1 MMRPL
6 SRGDAVRFAACA
18 SMALARL
25 LELAY
30 SRRNM
35 ERHAERHE
43 GRASRATY
51 PLIVAVHTIVIVW
64 TLLQGARRPS
74 VRWLVLLAAAQP
86 FRLWVL
92 LLLRDRWNARGSVP
106 TGLRVETRG
115 PYAWV
120 RHPNYAIVIVELFA
134 LPMAF
139 RLRALAI
146 FAAVANGA
154 LLAVRIRDEE
164 RLLFA
169 ESGYRRHFATK
180 PRFLPRL
187 FS

>member
-1 MMRPL
+1 MKCVL
-6 SRGDAVRFAACA
+6 TRGDSVRFVVSA

-25 LELAY
+25 VELAY
-30 SRRNM
+30 SRRNIK
-35 ERHAERHE
+35 RDADLRE

-51 PLIVAVHTIVIVW
+51 PLIVAVHTIVIAG
-64 TLLQGARRPS
+64 TLLRGSRRPS
-74 VRWLVLLAAAQP
+74 LGWLVLLASAQP

-106 TGLRVETRG
+106 AGLRVETRG

-120 RHPNYAIVIVELFA
+120 RHPNYAIVIVELLA

-139 RLRALAI
+139 RLRVLAI
-146 FAAVANGA
+146 LAAIANGI

-180 PRFLPRL
+180 RRFLPRII
-187 FS
+187 

>member
-1 MMRPL
+1 MTRRL
-6 SRGDAVRFAACA
+6 AQGDAIRVAACT

-25 LELAY
+25 VELAY
-30 SRRNM
+30 SRRNLH
-35 ERHAERHE
+35 RHTERHE

-51 PLIVAVHTIVIVW
+51 PLIIAVHTIVIAG
-64 TLLQGARRPS
+64 TLLRGSRRPS
-74 VRWLVLLAAAQP
+74 LAWLALLASAQP

-106 TGLRVETRG
+106 SGLRVETRG

-146 FAAVANGA
+146 LAAVVNGI

-164 RLLFA
+164 RLLSA
-169 ESGYRRHFATK
+169 ESGYQRHFARK
-180 PRFLPRL
+180 PRFLPGIV
-187 FS
+187 

>member
-1 MMRPL
+1 MTRRL
-6 SRGDAVRFAACA
+6 TRGDAIRLVACA

-25 LELAY
+25 AELAY
-30 SRRNM
+30 SRRNL
-35 ERHAERHE
+35 ERHTDRRE
-43 GRASRATY
+43 GGASRATY
-51 PLIVAVHTIVIVW
+51 PLIVAVHTIVIVG
-64 TLLQGARRPS
+64 TLLRGARRPS
-74 VRWLVLLAAAQP
+74 MVWLALLAAAQP

-106 TGLRVETRG
+106 AGLRVETRG
-115 PYAWV
+115 LYAWV
-120 RHPNYAIVIVELFA
+120 RHPNYAIVIIELFA

-146 FAAVANGA
+146 LAAAVNAV

-169 ESGYRRHFATK
+169 EAGYRRHFARK
-180 PRFLPRL
+180 PRFVPRIV
-187 FS
+187 

>member
-1 MMRPL
+1 
-6 SRGDAVRFAACA
+6 
-18 SMALARL
+18 MALFRL
-25 LELAY
+25 VELAY
-30 SRRNM
+30 SRRNI

-51 PLIVAVHTIVIVW
+51 PLIVAVHTIVIAG
-64 TLLQGARRPS
+64 TCLRGSPRPS
-74 VRWLVLLAAAQP
+74 LGWLVLLASVQP

-120 RHPNYAIVIVELFA
+120 RHPNYTIVIVELLA

-139 RLRALAI
+139 RLRGFAI
-146 FAAVANGA
+146 LAAVVNGI

-164 RLLFA
+164 QLLFA
-169 ESGYRRHFATK
+169 ESGYRQHFATK
-180 PRFLPRL
+180 ARFLPRIV
-187 FS
+187 

>member
-1 MMRPL
+1 MTRPVQ
-6 SRGDAVRFAACA
+6 RGDAIRLVACG

-25 LELAY
+25 VELAY
-30 SRRNM
+30 SRRNLD
-35 ERHAERHE
+35 RHADRRE

-51 PLIVAVHTIVIVW
+51 PLIVAVHTMVIVG
-64 TLLQGARRPS
+64 TLLRGARRPS
-74 VRWLVLLAAAQP
+74 TGWLALLASAQP

-106 TGLRVETRG
+106 SGLRVETRG

-139 RLRALAI
+139 RLRALAVL
-146 FAAVANGA
+146 AAVVNGI

-169 ESGYRRHFATK
+169 ESGYRRHFARK
-180 PRFLPRL
+180 PRFVPRII
-187 FS
+187 